1 MEAVTSTELTGYV
14 FWQIQN
20 GFYIVWVVLNKALYS
35 PLLQRIFVFCLW
47 NMYIVSETLLAG
59 YFMYIATGPVIQI
72 HTVTNSPILVILVLK
87 LGYCLLGKGVCLT
100 TGQIGEK
107 I

>member
-20 GFYIVWVVLNKALYS
+20 GFYIVWVVLKKALYN
-35 PLLQRIFVFCLW
+35 PLLQLVFVFCLW

-59 YFMYIATGPVIQI
+59 YFMYIATGPVSQI
-72 HTVTNSPILVILVLK
+72 HTVTNSPILLILVLK
-87 LGYCLLGKGVCLT
+87 LGYSLLGRGVCLT